1 MSNIPEQY
9 TGSAKDVDES
19 IHFND
24 LKEARQQFIDS
35 RNRMMNVNEWGKI
48 ASGLSATFQLTDN
61 KGSIVSRIPQIGD
74 HFKIDIPASGS
85 ETRYDWVRVEDL
97 QEIQSSDGHV
107 ESLVMRVRPCS
118 DPQDK
123 LDNDV
128 KHFFTDAATSTFL
141 ISRIG
146 NTITAGVYSRNE
158 KPNVSET
165 EDVGEKLRNTFVAL
179 GAVAGF
185 SNIQWKN
192 LVKGI
197 LNSH

>member
-1 MSNIPEQY
+1 MSNIPEQH

-19 IHFND
+19 IRLDD
-24 LKEARQQFIDS
+24 LKAAKQHFLECRS
-35 RNRMMNVNEWGKI
+35 RMMNVNEWAKI
-48 ASGLSATFQLTDN
+48 ANGISATFQLTDE
-61 KGSIVSRIPQIGD
+61 KGFIVSRIPQTGD
-74 HFKIDIPASGS
+74 HFKIDIPASGA
-85 ETRYDWVRVEDL
+85 ETRYDWVRLEDV

-118 DPQDK
+118 DPEDR
-123 LDNDV
+123 LHSDV

-165 EDVGEKLRNTFVAL
+165 GDIGEKLRNTFIAL

-197 LNSH
+197 LNIH